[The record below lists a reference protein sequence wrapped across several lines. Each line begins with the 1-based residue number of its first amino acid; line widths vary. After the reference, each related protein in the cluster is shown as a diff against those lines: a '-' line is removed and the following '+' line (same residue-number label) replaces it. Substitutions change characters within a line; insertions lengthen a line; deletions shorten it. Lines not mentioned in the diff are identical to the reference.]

1 MSRGVH
7 DRRTAWRVV
16 RPEPALEA
24 IAPLGGLVQRAEFSQ
39 IALGIVNG
47 TSPEKLKRIPS
58 EECGGCLDPELRFL
72 AHRMETIAALSH
84 VLVLELAP
92 VMAISITL

>member
-1 MSRGVH
+1 M
-7 DRRTAWRVV
+7 DLTALEAAWRVV
-16 RPEPALEA
+16 LPEPALEA
-24 IAPLGGLVQRAEFSQ
+24 AAPLGGHVERAKFSE

-47 TSPEKLKRIPS
+47 TSPEKLKRITA

-72 AHRMETIAALSH
+72 VHRMETIAALGH